1 MQSNELS
8 LMKIKLNHLWKKLE
22 RSRNLNVK
30 PTNLLKIR
38 TEIYNTQ
45 DDIANYVIKNKLDK
59 DIVYRRKQPI
69 DLSELIE
76 EAIEEI

>member
-45 DDIANYVIKNKLDK
+45 DAIANYVIKNKLDK

-76 EAIEEI
+76 EALEEI

>member
-30 PTNLLKIR
+30 PTNLIKIR

-45 DDIANYVIKNKLDK
+45 DAIANYVIKNKIDK